1 MDVFSIIQTI
11 LVSLIIIGLIHYI
24 YTYLIENF
32 TETKIKDPSIVYS
45 NYDEILNQ
53 PKKISVEKDNIQV
66 NKAVVDNEQNTN
78 NMNMEEE
85 LKIYLQQQMNQQ
97 LN

>member
-11 LVSLIIIGLIHYI
+11 LVSFIIIGLIHYV

-45 NYDEILNQ
+45 NYDEILNR
-53 PKKISVEKDNIQV
+53 PKKDPVGRKNLVEEPII
-66 NKAVVDNEQNTN
+66 DNEQNTN

>member
-45 NYDEILNQ
+45 NYNEVLNQ
-53 PKKISVEKDNIQV
+53 SQKNPIEKSNQIEKPNI
-66 NKAVVDNEQNTN
+66 DNEQNTN

>member
-66 NKAVVDNEQNTN
+66 NKAVVDNEQNTY

-85 LKIYLQQQMNQQ
+85 LKIYLQQQMNR
-97 LN
+97 